1 MKYLVMECGLSYAIV
16 LDEQGHF
23 LKAANLNYQVGQ
35 ELDQVVLLR
44 PRRKAR
50 SLRRAFSLTAAA
62 ACICLLSMLV
72 FQYVIFPVGTVR
84 MTINPDVA
92 MKVNRL
98 HYVVGLEGLN
108 QDGEELIQGVDY
120 SWKRVEEVSD
130 MLADRAVD
138 MGYLSQGDEI
148 RLSVESGDTGWKTT
162 AEEMV
167 LAELEIHFENEITIV
182 LWDEDEDSE
191 DDEDHDDDDDE
202 DSVMVSQPQEEK
214 PTLAPTP
221 KKEES
226 SGSKAPSS
234 SQNDD
239 DDDDDDDRDDDN
251 DNDSDNDRDNDHDD
265 NSDDDRDDD
274 DDNDDSD
281 DDDDNDDDSD
291 DDDDDDD
298 H

>member
-44 PRRKAR
+44 PRRKVR
-50 SLRRAFSLTAAA
+50 SLRRAFSLTAVA

-108 QDGEELIQGVDY
+108 QDGEELIQGVSY

-130 MLADRAVD
+130 VLADRAVD

-191 DDEDHDDDDDE
+191 DDEDHDDDE

-214 PTLAPTP
+214 PTPAPTP

-239 DDDDDDDRDDDN
+239 DDDDDDRDDDN
-251 DNDSDNDRDNDHDD
+251 NNDSDSDDDGDNDHDD

-274 DDNDDSD
+274 DDDDNDDSD
-281 DDDDNDDDSD
+281 DDDDDSD

>member
-108 QDGEELIQGVDY
+108 QDGEELVQGVSY

-182 LWDEDEDSE
+182 LWDEDSE

-214 PTLAPTP
+214 PTPAPTP